1 MATLSED
8 IIKYII
14 DFCDIPTLFSLS
26 CTNKELRTYIN
37 NKDWKQIWLQIIQHK
52 KTAVS
57 EFEKKTNIT
66 SDTEYKDIVR
76 LAGFTG
82 CMLCKKQNIRK
93 VWWQFKIRSCTEC
106 LYERTIG
113 EWEFEDKI
121 PKHTYAN
128 LPYTTKQM
136 YNKYYRNYTIKFY
149 WKAKIDEILLLYP
162 PPPPP
167 PTPQTPLPVSP
178 KKEKIKKI
186 PTEREI
192 ENQKNRKEDIDNICS
207 LNDIILT
214 DAALYS
220 ETYNKNIKISS
231 KLQKKNFIESKLPEI
246 KREIAA
252 KKEEIR
258 LREIKIEEQRLENI
272 RLTEEFNERLKIQKE
287 LYLMTKEDKRKKIAN
302 VIRNTKKYIS
312 NVNHKTNKCE
322 LCNNNRLFC
331 INGLSD
337 HKRDAHGIV

>member
-14 DFCDIPTLFSLS
+14 DFCDIPTLFYLS

-66 SDTEYKDIVR
+66 SDAEYKDIVR

-93 VWWQFKIRSCTEC
+93 VWWQFKIRSCTDC

-121 PKHTYAN
+121 PKHTYTN

-136 YNKYYRNYTIKFY
+136 YNKYYKNYTIKFY
-149 WKAKIDEILLLYP
+149 WKTQIDEILLLYP
-162 PPPPP
+162 PPPP
-167 PTPQTPLPVSP
+167 TPQTHLSISP

-186 PTEREI
+186 PTTQEI
-192 ENQKNRKEDIDNICS
+192 ENQKNRKEDINNICE
-207 LNDIILT
+207 LNYILLT
-214 DAALYS
+214 DAVLYS

-246 KREIAA
+246 KREIAE

-258 LREIKIEEQRLENI
+258 LSEIKLEEQRVENI

-302 VIRNTKKYIS
+302 VIKNKPNNQVINSKI
-312 NVNHKTNKCE
+312 NKCE

-331 INGLSD
+331 INGLYD